1 MKGLVFNLE
10 QLKLI
15 LFWASVTE
23 GELGLS
29 DEEKK
34 LIKSIE
40 DTLNHWSM

>member
-1 MKGLVFNLE
+1 MKELEFNLE

-15 LFWASVTE
+15 LFWASVTD

-34 LIKSIE
+34 LINSIE
-40 DTLNHWSM
+40 DTLKHLSM